1 MANKEK
7 LFTEFTAPT
16 TQEWLDKIEVD
27 LKGADFQ
34 KRLVWR
40 TNEGFNVQPFYRRE
54 DLANLKTPDAL
65 PGEFPFVRGN
75 QKDSNVW
82 YIRQNIVVDD
92 AKAANAKALDILNR
106 GIDSLGFKL
115 PGKMVSKETIETL
128 LEGIYCDCVEV
139 NFSTCPK
146 HALELAEIL
155 TAFFAAK
162 GYDKEKVVG
171 SIAFDPLQKMV
182 MKGKDVTP
190 ILETAPKLVEALKDY
205 PQFRCIA
212 VSSDALNNAGAYIV
226 QELGYALAWGNE
238 YLQELTDAGVDVDL
252 AAKSIKFDMGVSE
265 NYFMEIAKFR
275 AARLLWAQIV
285 KQYVDDST
293 QRHGDTEKSDSADEK
308 LCASASLCTKYDCAK
323 MCINATT
330 STYNQTLFDS
340 YVNLLRSQTEAMSAA
355 LGSVHSMVVTPFDA
369 PYEEATDF
377 SERIARNQ
385 QLIIKEE
392 SHFDRIVDPGAGSY
406 YIEHLTDALA
416 TEAWKIF
423 LKVEEEGGFLAAV
436 KAGTIQDDINATNV
450 KRHGDA
456 AKRKEFLLG
465 TNQFPNFTEKSEG
478 KKAVGACCCTQ
489 RHGDTEKSDSADE
502 KLCDSA
508 SLCTFNKIESTRLA
522 ADFEDLRIHTEETKV
537 PTAFMLTI
545 GNLAMRQ
552 ARAQFSCNFLACA
565 GYKVIDNLGFKTVEE
580 GVDAAL
586 EAKADIVVICSSDD
600 EYAEYA
606 IPAFKYL
613 NGRAMFVVAGAP
625 ACMEDLK
632 AAGIENYIHVKCNV
646 LETLKEYNAKLGI

>member
-7 LFTEFTAPT
+7 LFTEFAAPT
-16 TQEWLDKIEVD
+16 TQEWLDKIQVD

-75 QKDSNVW
+75 KKDSNAW
-82 YIRQNIVVDD
+82 YVRQNIVVGEDP
-92 AKAANAKALDILNR
+92 KAANAKALDILNK
-106 GIDSLGFKL
+106 GIDSLGFHI
-115 PGKMVSKETIETL
+115 PGKMVSKETVETL
-128 LEGIYCDCVEV
+128 LDQILCDVVEV
-139 NFSTCPK
+139 NFATCPR
-146 HALELAEIL
+146 HAVELAEIL
-155 TAFFAAK
+155 VAYFAEK
-162 GYDKEKVVG
+162 GYDKQKVVG
-171 SIAFDPLQKMV
+171 SIEWDPMQKMV

-190 ILETAPKLVEALKDY
+190 VLAVAPQLVETLKDY
-205 PQFRCIA
+205 PNFRCIA
-212 VSSDALNNAGAYIV
+212 VSTDALNNAGAYIV

-238 YLQELTDAGVDVDL
+238 YLQQLVDAGVDAAL
-252 AAKSIKFDMGVSE
+252 AAQSIKFNMGVSE

-285 KQYVDDST
+285 KVYLDGT
-293 QRHGDTEKSDSADEK
+293 QKYN
-308 LCASASLCTKYDCAK
+308 CAM
-323 MCINATT
+323 MCVNATT
-330 STYNQTLFDS
+330 SKYNQTLFDS

-355 LGSVHSMVVTPFDA
+355 LGGIHSMVVTPFDA
-369 PYEEATDF
+369 PYEAATDF

-385 QLIIKEE
+385 QLLIKEE
-392 SHFDRIVDPGAGSY
+392 SHFDRIVDPSAGSY

-436 KAGTIQDDINATNV
+436 KAGTVQDDINATNV

-465 TNQFPNFTEKSEG
+465 TNQFPNFTEKAEG
-478 KKAVGACCCTQ
+478 KKAQTCGCCCG
-489 RHGDTEKSDSADE
+489 HADAE
-502 KLCDSA
+502 EPAFKA
-508 SLCTFNKIESTRLA
+508 IESTRLA

-646 LETLKEYNAKLGI
+646 LETLKDYNAKLGI

>member
-1 MANKEK
+1 MSNSKEK
-7 LFTEFTAPT
+7 LFTEFQAPT

-27 LKGADFQ
+27 LKGADFN
-34 KRLVWR
+34 KKLVWR

-54 DLANLKTPDAL
+54 DVLKLKTPDSL

-75 QKDSNVW
+75 KKDDNTW
-82 YIRQNIVVDD
+82 YIRQDIVAND
-92 AKAANAKALDILNR
+92 AAEANKKALDILNK
-106 GIDSLGFKL
+106 GIDSLGFYI
-115 PGKMVSKETIETL
+115 PGEKVSAAFIETL
-128 LEGIYCDCVEV
+128 LDQILCDIVEV
-139 NFSTCPK
+139 NFHTCQR
-146 HALELAEIL
+146 HALELAQIL
-155 TAFFAAK
+155 TAYFEKK
-162 GYDKEKVVG
+162 GYDKEKIVG
-171 SIAFDPLQKMV
+171 SIDFDPMKKMV
-182 MKGKDVTP
+182 MKGKDTSKV
-190 ILETAPKLVEALKDY
+190 LATAPQLVEALKDY
-205 PQFRCIA
+205 PQFRCIC
-212 VSSDALNNAGAYIV
+212 VNTVALNNAGAYIV

-238 YLQELTDAGVDVDL
+238 YLQQLVDAGVDVDL
-252 AAKSIKFDMGVSE
+252 AAKKIKFNMGVSE
-265 NYFMEIAKFR
+265 NYFMELAKFR
-275 AARLLWAQIV
+275 AARMLWAQIV
-285 KQYVDDST
+285 KQY
-293 QRHGDTEKSDSADEK
+293 EPK
-308 LCASASLCTKYDCAK
+308 CDCACK
-323 MCINATT
+323 MCVHAVT
-330 STYNQTLFDS
+330 SEYNQTLFDS

-355 LGSVHSMVVTPFDA
+355 LAGVHSMVVTPFDVTYEA
-369 PYEEATDF
+369 PTDF

-385 QLIIKEE
+385 QLLLKEE
-392 SHFDRIVDPGAGSY
+392 CHFNTVVDPGAGSY
-406 YIEHLTDALA
+406 YVEHLTDSLA
-416 TEAWKIF
+416 VEGWKIF

-478 KKAVGACCCTQ
+478 KRAVGCGCCC
-489 RHGDTEKSDSADE
+489 GKAKDSSEPAF
-502 KLCDSA
+502 KAIS
-508 SLCTFNKIESTRLA
+508 STRLA

-537 PTAFMLTI
+537 PVAFMLTI

-613 NGRAMFVVAGAP
+613 DGRAMFVVAGAP
-625 ACMEDLK
+625 ACMDDLK
-632 AAGIENYIHVKCNV
+632 AAGIENFIHVRCNV
-646 LETLKEYNAKLGI
+646 LETLKEYNQKLGI

>member
-1 MANKEK
+1 MSNSKEK
-7 LFTEFTAPT
+7 LFTEFTSPT
-16 TQEWLDKIEVD
+16 TQEWLDKIQVD
-27 LKGADFQ
+27 LKGADFN

-54 DLANLKTPDAL
+54 DLAELKTPDAL

-75 QKDSNVW
+75 KKDDNTW
-82 YIRQNIVVDD
+82 YIRQDIVVED
-92 AKAANAKALDILNR
+92 AKVANAKALDILNK
-106 GIDSLGFKL
+106 GIDSLGFRFKD
-115 PGKMVSKETIETL
+115 GQVSAAFIEEL
-128 LEGIYCDCVEV
+128 LEGILCDVVEV
-139 NFSTCPK
+139 NFHTCQR
-146 HALELAEIL
+146 HAVELAEIL
-155 TAFFAAK
+155 VDYFGKK

-171 SIAFDPLQKMV
+171 SIDFDPMEKMV

-190 ILETAPKLVEALKDY
+190 VLADAPKLVETLKDY
-205 PQFRCIA
+205 PNFRCIN
-212 VSSDALNNAGAYIV
+212 VNSGSLNNAGAYIV

-238 YLQELTDAGVDVDL
+238 YMQQLTDAGIDADL
-252 AAKSIKFDMGVSE
+252 AAKSIKFNMGISE
-265 NYFMEIAKFR
+265 NYFMELAKFR

-285 KQYVDDST
+285 KQY
-293 QRHGDTEKSDSADEK
+293 EPK
-308 LCASASLCTKYDCAK
+308 CDCACK
-323 MCINATT
+323 MVVNAVT
-330 STYNQTLFDS
+330 STYNQTMFDS

-355 LGSVHSMVVTPFDA
+355 LAGIHSMVVVPFDVT
-369 PYEEATDF
+369 YEVPTDF

-385 QLIIKEE
+385 QLLLKEE
-392 SHFDRIVDPGAGSY
+392 CHFNKVVDPGAGSY
-406 YIEHLTDALA
+406 YIEHLTNSLA
-416 TEAWKIF
+416 AEGWKIF
-423 LKVEEEGGFLAAV
+423 LRVEEEGGFLEAI
-436 KAGTIQDDINATNV
+436 KKGTVQDDINATNT

-465 TNQFPNFTEKSEG
+465 TNQFPNFTEKSDG
-478 KKAVGACCCTQ
+478 KRAMACCC
-489 RHGDTEKSDSADE
+489 GCAGKEEELPFK
-502 KLCDSA
+502 
-508 SLCTFNKIESTRLA
+508 KIESSRLA
-522 ADFEDLRIHTEETKV
+522 ADFEDLRIHTEETRV

-613 NGRAMFVVAGAP
+613 DGRAMFVVAGAP

-632 AAGIENYIHVKCNV
+632 AAGIENFVHVRCNV
-646 LETLKEYNAKLGI
+646 LETLKDYNKKLGI

>member
-16 TQEWLDKIEVD
+16 KQEWLDKIEVD

-75 QKDSNVW
+75 KKDSNVW
-82 YIRQNIVVDD
+82 YVRQNIVVDD
-92 AKAANAKALDILNR
+92 AKAANAKALDILNK
-106 GIDSLGFKL
+106 GVDSLGFKI
-115 PGKMVSKETIETL
+115 PGKLVSNI
-128 LEGIYCDCVEV
+128 EV
-139 NFSTCPK
+139 NFATCPK
-146 HALELAEIL
+146 HSLELAQIL
-155 TAFFAAK
+155 VDFFAKK

-171 SIAFDPLQKMV
+171 SIEWDPMAKMV

-190 ILETAPKLVEALKDY
+190 ILAFGPQLVEILKTY
-205 PQFRCIA
+205 PNFRCIA
-212 VSSDALNNAGAYIV
+212 VSTDALNNAGAYIV

-238 YLQELTDAGVDVDL
+238 YLQQLIDAGVDADL
-252 AAKSIKFDMGVSE
+252 AAKSIKFNMGVSE

-285 KQYVDDST
+285 KQY
-293 QRHGDTEKSDSADEK
+293 EPK
-308 LCASASLCTKYDCAK
+308 CDCACK
-323 MCINATT
+323 MIINATT

-478 KKAVGACCCTQ
+478 KKAKTCCCCGQ
-489 RHGDTEKSDSADE
+489 NHEDCERPFKA
-502 KLCDSA
+502 
-508 SLCTFNKIESTRLA
+508 IESTRLA

-632 AAGIENYIHVKCNV
+632 AAG
-646 LETLKEYNAKLGI
+646 

>member
-1 MANKEK
+1 MTNKEK

-75 QKDSNVW
+75 KKDSNVW
-82 YIRQNIVVDD
+82 YVRQNIEVTD
-92 AKAANAKALDILNR
+92 AKEANKKALDILNK
-106 GIDSLGFKL
+106 GVDSLGFKL
-115 PGKMVSKETIETL
+115 PGKMVSKETVETL
-128 LEGIYCDCVEV
+128 LDGILCDIVEV
-139 NFSTCPK
+139 NFATCPR
-146 HALELAEIL
+146 HSLELAEIL
-155 TAFFAAK
+155 AEYFAKK

-171 SIAFDPLQKMV
+171 SIEFDPMKKMV

-190 ILETAPKLVEALKDY
+190 VLEFGPKLVEALKEY
-205 PQFRCIA
+205 PNFRCIVA
-212 VSSDALNNAGAYIV
+212 DSDALNNAGAYIV

-238 YLQELTDAGVDVDL
+238 YLQQLTDAGVDVDL
-252 AAKSIKFDMGVSE
+252 AAKSIKFNMGVSE

-285 KQYVDDST
+285 KQYEPKSDDSC
-293 QRHGDTEKSDSADEK
+293 Q
-308 LCASASLCTKYDCAK
+308 

-385 QLIIKEE
+385 QLLIKEE
-392 SHFDRIVDPGAGSY
+392 SHFDRIVDPSAGSY

-478 KKAVGACCCTQ
+478 KKAKACGCCCGNAEEEE
-489 RHGDTEKSDSADE
+489 HPFKAIS
-502 KLCDSA
+502 
-508 SLCTFNKIESTRLA
+508 STRLA

-613 NGRAMFVVAGAP
+613 DGRAMFVVAGAP

-646 LETLKEYNAKLGI
+646 LETLKEYNSKLGI

>member
-1 MANKEK
+1 MANNEK

-75 QKDSNVW
+75 KKDSNEW
-82 YIRQNIVVDD
+82 YVRQNIVVDD
-92 AKAANAKALDILNR
+92 PKSANAKALDILNK
-106 GIDSLGFKL
+106 GIDSLGFHV
-115 PGKMVSKETIETL
+115 PGKLVSKETVETL
-128 LEGIYCDCVEV
+128 LDGIYCDIVEV
-139 NFSTCPK
+139 NFSTCQR
-146 HALELAEIL
+146 HSFELAEIL
-155 TAFFAAK
+155 VEYFAKK

-171 SIAFDPLQKMV
+171 SIEWDPMKKMV
-182 MKGKDVTP
+182 MKGKDVTH
-190 ILETAPKLVEALKDY
+190 ILEIAPKLVEALKEY
-205 PQFRCIA
+205 PNFRCIA

-238 YLQELTDAGVDVDL
+238 YLQQLTDAGVSVDL
-252 AAKSIKFDMGVSE
+252 AAKSIKFNMGVSE

-285 KQYVDDST
+285 KQYEPKDDNSC
-293 QRHGDTEKSDSADEK
+293 Q
-308 LCASASLCTKYDCAK
+308 
-323 MCINATT
+323 MCVNATT

-369 PYEEATDF
+369 PYEDATDF

-385 QLIIKEE
+385 QLLIKEE
-392 SHFDRIVDPGAGSY
+392 SHFDRIVDPSAGSY

-478 KKAVGACCCTQ
+478 KKAQACGCGCG
-489 RHGDTEKSDSADE
+489 HAEGEEPAFKAI
-502 KLCDSA
+502 
-508 SLCTFNKIESTRLA
+508 NSTRLA
-522 ADFEDLRIHTEETKV
+522 ADFENLRIHTEETKV
-537 PTAFMLTI
+537 PVAFMLTI

-552 ARAQFSCNFLACA
+552 ARAQFSCNFLAAA

-586 EAKADIVVICSSDD
+586 AAGADIVVICSSDD

-606 IPAFKYL
+606 IPAFQYL
-613 NGRAMFVVAGAP
+613 NNRAMFVVAGAP
-625 ACMEDLK
+625 ACSEDLK
-632 AAGIENYIHVKCNV
+632 AAGIENFIHVRVNQ
-646 LETLKEYNAKLGI
+646 LETLRAYNAKLIKE

>member
-7 LFTEFTAPT
+7 LFTEFAAPT
-16 TQEWLDKIEVD
+16 TQEWLDKIQVD

-75 QKDSNVW
+75 KKDSNAW
-82 YIRQNIVVDD
+82 YVRQNIMVGEDP
-92 AKAANAKALDILNR
+92 KAANPKALDILNK
-106 GIDSLGFKL
+106 GIDSLGFHI
-115 PGKMVSKETIETL
+115 PGKMVSKETVETL
-128 LEGIYCDCVEV
+128 LDQILCDVVEV
-139 NFSTCPK
+139 NFATCPR
-146 HALELAEIL
+146 HAVELAEIL
-155 TAFFAAK
+155 VAYFAEK
-162 GYDKEKVVG
+162 GYDKQKVVG
-171 SIAFDPLQKMV
+171 SIEWDPMQKMV

-190 ILETAPKLVEALKDY
+190 VLAFGPKLVEVLKEY
-205 PQFRCIA
+205 PNFRCIA
-212 VSSDALNNAGAYIV
+212 VSTDALNNAGAYIV

-238 YLQELTDAGVDVDL
+238 YLQQLVDAGVDADL
-252 AAKSIKFDMGVSE
+252 AAQSIKFNMGVSE

-285 KQYVDDST
+285 KQY
-293 QRHGDTEKSDSADEK
+293 EPKSDEA
-308 LCASASLCTKYDCAK
+308 CK
-323 MCINATT
+323 MCVNATT
-330 STYNQTLFDS
+330 SKYNQTLFDS

-355 LGSVHSMVVTPFDA
+355 LGGIHSMVVTPFDA
-369 PYEEATDF
+369 PYEQATDF

-385 QLIIKEE
+385 QLLIKEE
-392 SHFDRIVDPGAGSY
+392 SHFDRIVDPSAGSY

-436 KAGTIQDDINATNV
+436 KAGTVQDDINATNV

-478 KKAVGACCCTQ
+478 KKPQACGCCCG
-489 RHGDTEKSDSADE
+489 HADAE
-502 KLCDSA
+502 EPAFKA
-508 SLCTFNKIESTRLA
+508 IESTRLA
-522 ADFEDLRIHTEETKV
+522 ADFEDLRIHTEEKTAVSTGRQV

-632 AAGIENYIHVKCNV
+632 AAGIENFIHVKCNV
-646 LETLKEYNAKLGI
+646 LETLKEYNQKLGI

>member
-7 LFTEFTAPT
+7 LFTEFAAPT
-16 TQEWLDKIEVD
+16 TQEWLDKIQVD

-75 QKDSNVW
+75 KKDSNAW
-82 YIRQNIVVDD
+82 YVRQNIVVGEDP
-92 AKAANAKALDILNR
+92 KAANAKALDILNK
-106 GIDSLGFKL
+106 GIDSLGFHI
-115 PGKMVSKETIETL
+115 PGKMVSKETVETL
-128 LEGIYCDCVEV
+128 LDQILCDVVEV
-139 NFSTCPK
+139 NFATCPR
-146 HALELAEIL
+146 HAVELAEIL
-155 TAFFAAK
+155 VAYFAEK
-162 GYDKEKVVG
+162 GYDKQKVVG
-171 SIAFDPLQKMV
+171 SIEWDPMQKMV

-190 ILETAPKLVEALKDY
+190 VLAVAPQLVETLKDY
-205 PQFRCIA
+205 PNFRCIA
-212 VSSDALNNAGAYIV
+212 VSTDALNNAGAYIV

-238 YLQELTDAGVDVDL
+238 YLQQLVDAGVDAAL
-252 AAKSIKFDMGVSE
+252 AAQSIKFNMGVSE

-285 KQYVDDST
+285 KVYLDGT
-293 QRHGDTEKSDSADEK
+293 Q
-308 LCASASLCTKYDCAK
+308 KYNCAK
-323 MCINATT
+323 MCVNATT
-330 STYNQTLFDS
+330 SKYNQTLFDS

-355 LGSVHSMVVTPFDA
+355 LGGIHSMVVTPFDA
-369 PYEEATDF
+369 PYETATDF

-385 QLIIKEE
+385 QLLIKEE
-392 SHFDRIVDPGAGSY
+392 SHFDRIVDPSAGSY

-436 KAGTIQDDINATNV
+436 KAGTVQDDINATNV

-465 TNQFPNFTEKSEG
+465 TNQFPNFTEKAEG
-478 KKAVGACCCTQ
+478 KKAQTCGCCCG
-489 RHGDTEKSDSADE
+489 HADAE
-502 KLCDSA
+502 EPAFKA
-508 SLCTFNKIESTRLA
+508 IESTRLA

-646 LETLKEYNAKLGI
+646 LETLKDYNAKLGI

>member
-7 LFTEFTAPT
+7 LFTEFVAPT

-75 QKDSNVW
+75 KKDSNVW
-82 YIRQNIVVDD
+82 YVRQNIVVDD
-92 AKAANAKALDILNR
+92 PKAANAKALDILNK
-106 GIDSLGFKL
+106 GIDSLGFRL
-115 PGKMVSKETIETL
+115 PGKSVSKETVATL
-128 LEGIYCDCVEV
+128 LDGIYCDIIEV
-139 NFSTCPK
+139 NFATCPR
-146 HALELAEIL
+146 HSVELAEIL
-155 TAFFAAK
+155 VAYFAEK

-171 SIAFDPLQKMV
+171 SIEFDPMAKMV

-190 ILETAPKLVEALKDY
+190 VLEVAPKLVEVLKEY
-205 PQFRCIA
+205 PNFRCIA
-212 VSSDALNNAGAYIV
+212 VSTDALNNAGAYIV

-238 YLQELTDAGVDVDL
+238 YLQQLVDAGVDADL
-252 AAKSIKFDMGVSE
+252 AAKSIKFNMGVSE

-285 KQYVDDST
+285 KQY
-293 QRHGDTEKSDSADEK
+293 EPKN
-308 LCASASLCTKYDCAK
+308 DCACK
-323 MCINATT
+323 MIINATT

-385 QLIIKEE
+385 QLLIKEE
-392 SHFDRIVDPGAGSY
+392 SHFDRIVDPSAGSY

-416 TEAWKIF
+416 QEAWKIF

-436 KAGTIQDDINATNV
+436 KAGTVQDDINATNV

-478 KKAVGACCCTQ
+478 KKAKACGCCCG
-489 RHGDTEKSDSADE
+489 HAEEEEHPFKAIS
-502 KLCDSA
+502 
-508 SLCTFNKIESTRLA
+508 STRLA

-632 AAGIENYIHVKCNV
+632 AAA
-646 LETLKEYNAKLGI
+646 LKEYNQKLGI

>member
-1 MANKEK
+1 MTNKEK

-16 TQEWLDKIEVD
+16 KQEWLDKIEVD

-82 YIRQNIVVDD
+82 YVRQNIEVTD
-92 AKAANAKALDILNR
+92 AKEANKKALDILNK
-106 GIDSLGFKL
+106 GVDSLGFKL
-115 PGKMVSKETIETL
+115 SGKMVSKETVETL
-128 LEGIYCDCVEV
+128 LDGILCDIVEV
-139 NFSTCPK
+139 NFATCPR
-146 HALELAEIL
+146 HSLELAEIL
-155 TAFFAAK
+155 AEYFAKK

-171 SIAFDPLQKMV
+171 SIEFDPMKKMV

-190 ILETAPKLVEALKDY
+190 VLEFGPKLVEALKEY
-205 PQFRCIA
+205 PNFRCIVA
-212 VSSDALNNAGAYIV
+212 DSDALNNAGAYIV

-238 YLQELTDAGVDVDL
+238 YLQQLTDAGVDVDL
-252 AAKSIKFDMGVSE
+252 AAKSIKFNMGVSE

-285 KQYVDDST
+285 KQYEPKSDDSC
-293 QRHGDTEKSDSADEK
+293 Q
-308 LCASASLCTKYDCAK
+308 

-385 QLIIKEE
+385 QLLIKEE
-392 SHFDRIVDPGAGSY
+392 SHFDRIVDPSAGSY

-478 KKAVGACCCTQ
+478 KKAKACGCCCGKAEEEE
-489 RHGDTEKSDSADE
+489 HPFKAIS
-502 KLCDSA
+502 
-508 SLCTFNKIESTRLA
+508 STRLA

-613 NGRAMFVVAGAP
+613 DGRAMFVVAGAP

-646 LETLKEYNAKLGI
+646 LETLKEYNQKLGI

>member
-1 MANKEK
+1 M
-7 LFTEFTAPT
+7 
-16 TQEWLDKIEVD
+16 
-27 LKGADFQ
+27 
-34 KRLVWR
+34 
-40 TNEGFNVQPFYRRE
+40 QPFYRRE

-75 QKDSNVW
+75 KKDSNVW
-82 YIRQNIVVDD
+82 YVRQNIEVTD
-92 AKAANAKALDILNR
+92 AKEANKKALDILNK
-106 GIDSLGFKL
+106 GVDSLGFKL
-115 PGKMVSKETIETL
+115 PGKMVSKETVETL
-128 LEGIYCDCVEV
+128 LDGILCDIVEV
-139 NFSTCPK
+139 NFATCPR
-146 HALELAEIL
+146 HSLELAEIL
-155 TAFFAAK
+155 AEYFAKK

-171 SIAFDPLQKMV
+171 SIEFDPMKKMV

-190 ILETAPKLVEALKDY
+190 VLEFGPKLVEALKEY
-205 PQFRCIA
+205 PNFRCIVA
-212 VSSDALNNAGAYIV
+212 DSDALNNAGAYIV

-238 YLQELTDAGVDVDL
+238 YLQQLTDAGVDVDL
-252 AAKSIKFDMGVSE
+252 AAKSIKFNMGVSE

-285 KQYVDDST
+285 KQYEPKSDDSC
-293 QRHGDTEKSDSADEK
+293 Q
-308 LCASASLCTKYDCAK
+308 

-340 YVNLLRSQTEAMSAA
+340 YVNLLRSQTEVMSAA

-385 QLIIKEE
+385 QLLIKEE
-392 SHFDRIVDPGAGSY
+392 SHFDRIVDPSAGSY

-478 KKAVGACCCTQ
+478 KKAKACGCCCGKAEEEE
-489 RHGDTEKSDSADE
+489 HPFKAIS
-502 KLCDSA
+502 
-508 SLCTFNKIESTRLA
+508 STRLA

-613 NGRAMFVVAGAP
+613 DGRAMFVVAGAP

-646 LETLKEYNAKLGI
+646 LETLKEYNSKLGI

>member
-1 MANKEK
+1 MSNKKEK
-7 LFTEFTAPT
+7 LFTEFQAPT

-54 DLANLKTPDAL
+54 DVLKLKTPDAL

-75 QKDSNVW
+75 HKNTNVW
-82 YIRQNIVVDD
+82 YIRQDIKVEY
-92 AKAANAKALDILNR
+92 AKAANEKALDILNK
-106 GIDSLGFKL
+106 GIDSLGFKV
-115 PGKMVSKETIETL
+115 PGSMVNAETVETL
-128 LEGIYCDCVEV
+128 LDGIRCDIVEV
-139 NFSTCPK
+139 NFNTCK
-146 HALELAEIL
+146 RHTLELAQLLVAYFEK
-155 TAFFAAK
+155 K

-171 SIAFDPLQKMV
+171 SIDFDPMEKIV
-182 MKGKDVTP
+182 MKGKDVTSMLSVTP
-190 ILETAPKLVEALKDY
+190 QLVELFKDY
-205 PQFRCIA
+205 PNFRCITVNT
-212 VSSDALNNAGAYIV
+212 VSLNNAGAYIV

-238 YLQELTDAGVDVDL
+238 YLNQMTEAGVDVDL
-252 AAKSIKFDMGVSE
+252 AAKKIKFNMGISE
-265 NYFMEIAKFR
+265 NYFMELAKFR
-275 AARLLWAQIV
+275 AARMLWAQIV
-285 KQYVDDST
+285 KQY
-293 QRHGDTEKSDSADEK
+293 EPK
-308 LCASASLCTKYDCAK
+308 CDCACK
-323 MCINATT
+323 MIVNAVT

-355 LGSVHSMVVTPFDA
+355 LGGVHSMVVVPFDA
-369 PYEEATDF
+369 TYEVPTDF

-385 QLIIKEE
+385 QLLLKEE
-392 SHFDRIVDPGAGSY
+392 CHFGEVVDPGAGSY
-406 YIEHLTDALA
+406 YIEHLTDSLA
-416 TEAWKIF
+416 VEGWKIF
-423 LKVEEEGGFLAAV
+423 LKVEEEGGFLAAI
-436 KAGTIQDDINATNV
+436 KAGTVQDDINATNV

-478 KKAVGACCCTQ
+478 KQAMSCACGCAHGNEGAPF
-489 RHGDTEKSDSADE
+489 KS
-502 KLCDSA
+502 
-508 SLCTFNKIESTRLA
+508 IESTRLA
-522 ADFEDLRIHTEETKV
+522 ADFEDLRIHTENAKT

-586 EAKADIVVICSSDD
+586 KANADIVVLCSSDD

-613 NGRAMFVVAGAP
+613 DNRAMFVVAGAP
-625 ACMEDLK
+625 ACMDDLK
-632 AAGIENYIHVKCNV
+632 AAGIENFIHVKCNV
-646 LETLKEYNAKLGI
+646 LETLKEYNQKLGI

>member
-1 MANKEK
+1 MLVAYIEK
-7 LFTEFTAPT
+7 
-16 TQEWLDKIEVD
+16 
-27 LKGADFQ
+27 
-34 KRLVWR
+34 
-40 TNEGFNVQPFYRRE
+40 
-54 DLANLKTPDAL
+54 
-65 PGEFPFVRGN
+65 
-75 QKDSNVW
+75 
-82 YIRQNIVVDD
+82 
-92 AKAANAKALDILNR
+92 
-106 GIDSLGFKL
+106 
-115 PGKMVSKETIETL
+115 M
-128 LEGIYCDCVEV
+128 
-139 NFSTCPK
+139 
-146 HALELAEIL
+146 
-155 TAFFAAK
+155 
-162 GYDKEKVVG
+162 GYDKEKIVG
-171 SIAFDPLQKMV
+171 GIGFDPIERML
-182 MKGKDVTP
+182 MKGKDTTMLLP
-190 ILETAPKLVEALKDY
+190 EMPKLVEKLKDF
-205 PQFRCIA
+205 PNLRC
-212 VSSDALNNAGAYIV
+212 VMVHSDLLNNSGAYIV

-238 YLQELTDAGVDVDL
+238 YLQQLTDAGVDVDL
-252 AAKSIKFDMGVSE
+252 AAKKIKFYMGVSE

-275 AARLLWAQIV
+275 AARLLWARIV
-285 KQYVDDST
+285 KQY
-293 QRHGDTEKSDSADEK
+293 EPK
-308 LCASASLCTKYDCAK
+308 CDCACK
-323 MCINATT
+323 MIINAST
-330 STYNQTLFDS
+330 STYNQTVFDS

-355 LGSVHSMVVTPFDA
+355 LGGIHSMVVTPFDA
-369 PYEEATDF
+369 PYEKATDF

-416 TEAWKIF
+416 QEAWKLF

-436 KAGTIQDDINATNV
+436 KAGSVQNDINATNV

-478 KKAVGACCCTQ
+478 KEPLTCDCACKHSSDPDVPALKTS
-489 RHGDTEKSDSADE
+489 RLASDFETLRLTTEK
-502 KLCDSA
+502 
-508 SLCTFNKIESTRLA
+508 A
-522 ADFEDLRIHTEETKV
+522 AKV

-646 LETLKEYNAKLGI
+646 LETLKEYNQKLGI

>member
-7 LFTEFTAPT
+7 LFTEFAAPT
-16 TQEWLDKIEVD
+16 TQEWLDKIQVD

-75 QKDSNVW
+75 KKDSNAW
-82 YIRQNIVVDD
+82 YIRQNIVVGEDP
-92 AKAANAKALDILNR
+92 KAANAKALDILNK
-106 GIDSLGFKL
+106 GIDSLGFHI
-115 PGKMVSKETIETL
+115 PGKMVSKETVETL
-128 LEGIYCDCVEV
+128 LDQILCDVVEV
-139 NFSTCPK
+139 NFATCPR
-146 HALELAEIL
+146 HAVELAEIL
-155 TAFFAAK
+155 VAYFAEK
-162 GYDKEKVVG
+162 GYDKQKVVG
-171 SIAFDPLQKMV
+171 SIEWDPMQKMV
-182 MKGKDVTP
+182 MKGKDVT
-190 ILETAPKLVEALKDY
+190 LQQLV
-205 PQFRCIA
+205 
-212 VSSDALNNAGAYIV
+212 
-226 QELGYALAWGNE
+226 
-238 YLQELTDAGVDVDL
+238 DAGVDATL
-252 AAKSIKFDMGVSE
+252 AAQSIKFNMGVSE

-285 KQYVDDST
+285 KQY
-293 QRHGDTEKSDSADEK
+293 EPKSDEA
-308 LCASASLCTKYDCAK
+308 CK
-323 MCINATT
+323 MCVNATT
-330 STYNQTLFDS
+330 SKYNQTLFDS

-355 LGSVHSMVVTPFDA
+355 LGGIHSMVVTPFDA
-369 PYEEATDF
+369 PYEQATDF

-385 QLIIKEE
+385 QLLIKEE
-392 SHFDRIVDPGAGSY
+392 SHFDRIVDPSAGSY

-436 KAGTIQDDINATNV
+436 KAGTVQDDINATNV

-478 KKAVGACCCTQ
+478 KKAQACGCCCG
-489 RHGDTEKSDSADE
+489 HADAE
-502 KLCDSA
+502 EPAFKA
-508 SLCTFNKIESTRLA
+508 IESTRLA
-522 ADFEDLRIHTEETKV
+522 ADFEDLRIHTEESKV

-646 LETLKEYNAKLGI
+646 LETLKEYNQKLGI

>member
-1 MANKEK
+1 MSNSKEK
-7 LFTEFTAPT
+7 LFTEFQAPT

-27 LKGADFQ
+27 LKGADFN
-34 KRLVWR
+34 KKLVWR

-54 DLANLKTPDAL
+54 DVLKLKTPDSL

-75 QKDSNVW
+75 KKDDNTW
-82 YIRQNIVVDD
+82 YIRQDIVADD
-92 AKAANAKALDILNR
+92 AAEANKKALDILNK
-106 GIDSLGFKL
+106 GIDSLGFYI
-115 PGKMVSKETIETL
+115 PGEKVSAAFIETL
-128 LEGIYCDCVEV
+128 LDQIFCDIVEV
-139 NFSTCPK
+139 NFHTCQR
-146 HALELAEIL
+146 HALELAQIL
-155 TAFFAAK
+155 TAYFEKK
-162 GYDKEKVVG
+162 GYDKEKIVG
-171 SIAFDPLQKMV
+171 SIDFDPMKKMV
-182 MKGKDVTP
+182 MKGKDTSEV
-190 ILETAPKLVEALKDY
+190 LATAPQLVEALKDY
-205 PQFRCIA
+205 PQFRCIC
-212 VSSDALNNAGAYIV
+212 VNTVALNNAGAYIV

-238 YLQELTDAGVDVDL
+238 YLQQLVDAGVDVDL
-252 AAKSIKFDMGVSE
+252 AAKKIKFDMGVSE
-265 NYFMEIAKFR
+265 NYFMELAKFR
-275 AARLLWAQIV
+275 AARMLWAQIV
-285 KQYVDDST
+285 KQY
-293 QRHGDTEKSDSADEK
+293 EPK
-308 LCASASLCTKYDCAK
+308 CDCACK
-323 MCINATT
+323 MCVNAVT
-330 STYNQTLFDS
+330 SEYNQTLFDS

-355 LGSVHSMVVTPFDA
+355 LAGVHSMVVTPFDVTYEA
-369 PYEEATDF
+369 PTDF

-385 QLIIKEE
+385 QLLLKEE
-392 SHFDRIVDPGAGSY
+392 CHFNTVVDPGAGSY
-406 YIEHLTDALA
+406 YVEHLTDSLA
-416 TEAWKIF
+416 VEGWKIF

-478 KKAVGACCCTQ
+478 KRAVGCGCCC
-489 RHGDTEKSDSADE
+489 GKAKDSSEPAF
-502 KLCDSA
+502 KAIS
-508 SLCTFNKIESTRLA
+508 STRLA

-537 PTAFMLTI
+537 PVAFMLTI

-613 NGRAMFVVAGAP
+613 DRRAMFVVAGAP
-625 ACMEDLK
+625 ACMDDLK
-632 AAGIENYIHVKCNV
+632 AAGIENFIHVRCNV
-646 LETLKEYNAKLGI
+646 LETLKEYNQKLGI